1 LRFIFEIEV
10 YSEETMNHLK
20 QLKRELENE
29 IKEKGS
35 KVDYSEASTDDG
47 RNKLKILLQNIN
59 RSKLQEGMLV

>member
-1 LRFIFEIEV
+1 
-10 YSEETMNHLK
+10 MNHLK